1 MHMHR
6 ASFVLHV
13 HQAKFVMHVHQAK
26 FSNDKQDADK
36 GQQQPKTIM
45 IIKHKAL
52 AVHGEHW
59 SRVAVAL
66 GKCQLGANFYAEGS
80 VSVCVTLSGAH
91 AWCLKLLVIYY
102 AICHA
107 ISTSEIQ
114 RSLHHALSNARC
126 QGVNDAYLAGYDD
139 GGSLMLHRCDATMAS
154 MTDSDKA
161 ISFTSPPQLRV
172 VGFTTSSATSEEAS
186 ENCSTTSHSLQESP
200 LSRLLRS
207 ATWPTLRV
215 RLCKTEIPAGLSG
228 GSQCSV
234 HTIHCEQDDSVTPHG
249 RSSSP
254 ISIPREYRYVFAPF
268 AADHKHF
275 EY

>member
-1 MHMHR
+1 
-6 ASFVLHV
+6 
-13 HQAKFVMHVHQAK
+13 
-26 FSNDKQDADK
+26 
-36 GQQQPKTIM
+36 
-45 IIKHKAL
+45 
-52 AVHGEHW
+52 
-59 SRVAVAL
+59 
-66 GKCQLGANFYAEGS
+66 
-80 VSVCVTLSGAH
+80 
-91 AWCLKLLVIYY
+91 
-102 AICHA
+102 
-107 ISTSEIQ
+107 
-114 RSLHHALSNARC
+114 
-126 QGVNDAYLAGYDD
+126 
-139 GGSLMLHRCDATMAS
+139 MLHRCDATMAS

-254 ISIPREYRYVFAPF
+254 ISIPREYSMKQSTKPTSGTPALMLSHEAAELARGQTEQPSSPPMCCSALSVCSSHCDMDFAT
-268 AADHKHF
+268 ACWVLD
-275 EY
+275 